1 MEIMKI
7 LKALEQPSQELI
19 TDKMGSEF
27 ADAVNDAMALLIS
40 QGERIAEL
48 EEQHRWI
55 PVTERLPEDD
65 LPKDS
70 NRKQIKVLVAYKT
83 NGRWVIR
90 TQIRE
95 KGYWYRKPEEWDWVK
110 TSDPIS
116 YWKPLPELPKGS
128 SL

>member
-1 MEIMKI
+1 MEILKI
-7 LKALEQPSQELI
+7 LKTLEQPSQDLI
-19 TDKMGSEF
+19 ADKIGSEF
-27 ADAVNDAMALLIS
+27 ADAVNAAMALLIS

-55 PVTERLPEDD
+55 PVTESLPEDD

-95 KGYWYRKPEEWDWVK
+95 KGYWYWKPEEWDWVK
-110 TSDPIS
+110 TSDPIY
-116 YWKPLPELPKGS
+116 YWKPLPKLPKES